1 MPKKPS
7 IRKDRSFFSAIIKH
21 FAKMNKEN
29 RHRLKNGNLKLTDF
43 SFWNARVCKWLNK
56 KDNSIHFQTKPS
68 SMPKK
73 DEVLEK
79 CFSKARVIWLSKS
92 TVAPF
97 TGAWIETLI
106 RKTEEHFIGV
116 APFTGAWIETSYACF
131 PVSAHG
137 VAPFTGAWIETN
149 RRWTCIWQKWS
160 HPTRVRGMKQL
171 STSCHAEICKSHPSR
186 VRGLKR

>member
-1 MPKKPS
+1 MVPKKPS

-56 KDNSIHFQTKPS
+56 KDNLIHFQTKPC
-68 SMPKK
+68 SMSKK

-92 TVAPF
+92 TSHPSRVRGLKLHCAQGMGVVYQVAPF
-97 TGAWIETLI
+97 TGAWIET
-106 RKTEEHFIGV
+106 
-116 APFTGAWIETSYACF
+116 
-131 PVSAHG
+131 
-137 VAPFTGAWIETN
+137 
-149 RRWTCIWQKWS
+149 
-160 HPTRVRGMKQL
+160 
-171 STSCHAEICKSHPSR
+171 
-186 VRGLKR
+186 